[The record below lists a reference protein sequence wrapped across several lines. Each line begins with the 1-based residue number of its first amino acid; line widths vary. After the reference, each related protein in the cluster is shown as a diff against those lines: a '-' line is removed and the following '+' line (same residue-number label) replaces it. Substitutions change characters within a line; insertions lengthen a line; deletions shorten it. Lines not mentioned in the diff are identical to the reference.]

1 MCQEVLLCILLLLQ
15 ITFCLSNLS
24 VLFLAVCSI
33 FRTTGLVGDYVRVGW
48 TQVSQIRPAL
58 ASVLGLRQDG
68 FEYILVNKRLH
79 LL

>member
-1 MCQEVLLCILLLLQ
+1 M
-15 ITFCLSNLS
+15 
-24 VLFLAVCSI
+24 
-33 FRTTGLVGDYVRVGW
+33 
-48 TQVSQIRPAL
+48 SQIRPAL